1 MDQGAF
7 NNALEASLNFENLLK
22 SLFHRWV
29 SEAHPIHNSC
39 IAVLLYPFLAYMCS
53 TRGLYER
60 VLPVESKHSKL
71 SSTND
76 AAYRQTRNADHRQN
90 SSIMVTSVFFL
101 TVSDISH
108 NSIDLAREERAFPP
122 VYRPIWYTE
131 KKRKKKNGRPPGSSV
146 VLDGNCG
153 SPRSNSI

>member
-7 NNALEASLNFENLLK
+7 NNALEASLNFDNLLK

-39 IAVLLYPFLAYMCS
+39 IAVLLYPFLAYICS

-90 SSIMVTSVFFL
+90 SSIMVTSVVFL

>member
-7 NNALEASLNFENLLK
+7 NNALEASLNFDNLLK

-39 IAVLLYPFLAYMCS
+39 IAVLLYPFLAYICS

-90 SSIMVTSVFFL
+90 SSIMVTSVVFL

-146 VLDGNCG
+146 VLDGNCR